1 MKTIEQMKK
10 ELKDKIDSCKL
21 IDYQMVEAKGMIG
34 IKIITEDY
42 RRYMRL
48 NPVKEIEI

>member
-21 IDYQMVEAKGMIG
+21 IDYKMVEAKGLIG
-34 IKIITEDY
+34 IKIVTEDFEEY
-42 RRYMRL
+42 QRRNLLRIT
-48 NPVKEIEI
+48 N